1 MSKTILTAE
10 NVSVSFQVR
19 KRQLK
24 AIRNVSLSLEEGE
37 ILAIVGESGSG
48 KSVLTKTFTG
58 MLEQNG
64 RVSEGTITYDGKV
77 LTDYKTDKDWENIR
91 GKEIATIFQ

>member
-10 NVSVSFQVR
+10 NISVSFQVR

-37 ILAIVGESGSG
+37 VLAIVG
-48 KSVLTKTFTG
+48 
-58 MLEQNG
+58 
-64 RVSEGTITYDGKV
+64 
-77 LTDYKTDKDWENIR
+77 
-91 GKEIATIFQ
+91 

>member
-10 NVSVSFQVR
+10 NISVNFQVR
-19 KRQLK
+19 KRQLT

-58 MLEQNG
+58 M
-64 RVSEGTITYDGKV
+64 
-77 LTDYKTDKDWENIR
+77 
-91 GKEIATIFQ
+91 

>member
-10 NVSVSFQVR
+10 NISVSFQVR
-19 KRQLK
+19 KRQLT

-58 MLEQNG
+58 MLEQKRTCQRRNH
-64 RVSEGTITYDGKV
+64 Y
-77 LTDYKTDKDWENIR
+77 L
-91 GKEIATIFQ
+91 

>member
-37 ILAIVGESGSG
+37 VLAIVGESGSG

-58 MLEQNG
+58 MLEP
-64 RVSEGTITYDGKV
+64 K
-77 LTDYKTDKDWENIR
+77 
-91 GKEIATIFQ
+91 